1 MNPDN
6 LSLSEIAEILGVTP
20 GALSHW
26 QKRHDDFPL
35 PVESNGRRRTYRL
48 ADIKAFI
55 ARHDL
60 QVKKRSNKERDLI
73 LRTSNELRDSG
84 YAAGIEMVLVIA
96 TFGALWASRRFLLVE
111 IAKSGKIP
119 PQIWTISTKQTSGQV
134 NMDVLYSGQSPFN
147 REIDELRLQRI
158 AGMWLEDLGVPTEQS
173 RKAIYEELFRFA
185 ASAFS
190 QFGIYSTSDSLS
202 RLMNKIGRGLEVLDI
217 STGIG
222 ALLDTYKKEARS
234 LFGQDLNPK
243 LVQFQQLL
251 DAIMGDPSRILIHGD
266 SLQHFEPNWLNTFD
280 VVLCDP
286 PLGKKSI
293 SGSFS
298 ESDPRWTYFEQAS
311 SQTEMDYWIQTVLA
325 YLRPTGTDKPGFRGI
340 VVVNES
346 WLFISGEQA
355 MRTALIRR
363 GQIEA
368 VIRLGEGLANGTTI
382 PLNLLILRKSEQ
394 PGSSVRLIDA
404 SDIGSVVRGKRT
416 LSESDI
422 LDIVQALNEDT
433 TSVQF
438 DSNGT
443 IFCRDISFEELLEN
457 EAVLLPRRYQPIETT
472 SEDPSSVLQELDTL
486 LKSIEKKLAGLSK
499 SLEANQI
506 KEEVKEISGSKS
518 SEVRRV
524 SIGDTNTNS
533 APFEILFKNR
543 PLGTEWTR
551 DDVLNS
557 DIVICLIGP
566 QIGECMIGRD
576 FVATGSNWSRIAQLR
591 IKGKELSIDYL
602 MAWLTN
608 GDFKAQ
614 VKRLAGGTVLRAISK
629 KDLNRIIIPIPS
641 LQIQAILG
649 SIVGQV
655 EVLNKATQDVAEL
668 NNEVNLRLKA
678 LLSVLLAAV
687 VTDDQRDS
695 NAP

>member
-6 LSLSEIAEILGVTP
+6 ISLSEIAETLGVTP

-84 YAAGIEMVLVIA
+84 YAAGIDMVLVIA
-96 TFGALWASRRFLLVE
+96 TFAALWASRRFLLVE
-111 IAKSGKIP
+111 IAKNGKIP
-119 PQIWTISTKQTSGQV
+119 PQIWAISTKQISGQV
-134 NMDVLYSGQSPFN
+134 NMDVLYSGHNPFN
-147 REIDELRLQRI
+147 RKIEEPRLQQI
-158 AGMWLEDLGVPTEQS
+158 AEMWLEDLGAPTEQS

-185 ASAFS
+185 SSAFS
-190 QFGIYSTSDSLS
+190 QFGIYSTSNSLS
-202 RLMNKIGRGLEVLDI
+202 RLMNKIGRGLEILDI

-222 ALLDTYKKEARS
+222 AILDTYKKEVRS
-234 LFGQDLNPK
+234 LFGQDLNPE

-251 DAIMGDPSRILIHGD
+251 DAIMGDPSRILNHGD
-266 SLQHFEPNWLNTFD
+266 SLQHFEPNWLNSFD

-286 PLGKKSI
+286 PLGKKAV
-293 SGSFS
+293 SGNFS
-298 ESDPRWTYFEQAS
+298 ETDPRWTYFEQAS
-311 SQTEMDYWIQTVLA
+311 SQSEMDYWIQTVLA
-325 YLRPTGTDKPGFRGI
+325 YLRPGGIEKPRFRGI

-404 SDIGSVVRGKRT
+404 SEVGNVVRGKRT

-422 LDIVQALNEDT
+422 LDIVRVLNADT
-433 TSVQF
+433 TTVQLG
-438 DSNGT
+438 SNGT
-443 IFCRDISFEELLEN
+443 IFCRDVSFEELLEN

-472 SEDPSSVLQELDTL
+472 SEDPLLVLQELDTL

-499 SLEANQI
+499 SLETNQI
-506 KEEVKEISGSKS
+506 KNEVNKISGFKS
-518 SEVRRV
+518 SDVRRI
-524 SIGDTNTNS
+524 SIGDTNTKS

-543 PLGTEWTR
+543 PQGAEWTR
-551 DDVLNS
+551 DDVLNL
-557 DIVICLIGP
+557 DVVICLIGP
-566 QIGECMIGRD
+566 QIGECMIGSD
-576 FVATGSNWSRIAQLR
+576 FIAAGLNWSRIAQLR
-591 IKGKELSIDYL
+591 IKENEISLDYL
-602 MAWLTN
+602 MAWLSN

-614 VKRLAGGTVLRAISK
+614 VERLAGGTVLRAISK
-629 KDLNRIIIPIPS
+629 KDLNRIIIPIPTT
-641 LQIQAILG
+641 QVQATLG
-649 SIVGQV
+649 SIANQV
-655 EVLNKATQDVAEL
+655 ETLNKATQDVAQL
-668 NNEVNLRLKA
+668 NSQMNLRLKV
-678 LLSVLLAAV
+678 LLSVLLAMIANG
-687 VTDDQRDS
+687 Q
-695 NAP
+695 